1 MERLDGAR
9 RIGGLA
15 WVGAGLLFGIG
26 WALAGVV
33 PGVITLV
40 VAVAVVGLAAVVL
53 ARPAGPRGAPA
64 SWWGGWVVA
73 VLLAADFAGAVAD
86 RFGAFGRPG
95 APGVSWGSWS
105 AFVDYTRTLLHH
117 PPEAVAVVAAVG
129 GTATQVALAG
139 VVLPGP
145 PGGRGGE
152 GGPGPLTLFPG
163 PPGAPGGLSGAGPA

>member
-15 WVGAGLLFGIG
+15 WVGAGLLFGMG

-53 ARPAGPRGAPA
+53 ARPAGGRGAQA

-86 RFGAFGRPG
+86 RFGVFGRPG

-105 AFVDYTRTLLHH
+105 AFVDYTRTLLHQ
-117 PPEAVAVVAAVG
+117 PPEAVAVVSAAG
-129 GTATQVALAG
+129 ATAAEVALA
-139 VVLPGP
+139 VVL
-145 PGGRGGE
+145 
-152 GGPGPLTLFPG
+152 LTG
-163 PPGAPGGLSGAGPA
+163 WQRRWAGKAAPDC